1 MVPFP
6 CHTDFVLSWNSAYK
20 QSHPQCRCGSPQ
32 TCPDSGAG
40 LNAVLA
46 QYLVRYTRLDENPRQ
61 RQAALESLLTLA
73 EQGQAGRGE
82 STWTRDE
89 LHER

>member
-1 MVPFP
+1 MANLTISV
-6 CHTDFVLSWNSAYK
+6 DAQVLKRARIRALEEKAS
-20 QSHPQCRCGSPQ
+20 
-32 TCPDSGAG
+32 

-61 RQAALESLLTLA
+61 QQAALESLLMLA
-73 EQGQAGRGE
+73 EQGQAGHGE
-82 STWTRDE
+82 ITWTRDE